1 MSDHQEYEK
10 VIGSIPDSPMV
21 EEYLLCLVISLPNQ
35 YAALMSSLCGKPS
48 ILSDD
53 GCQEK
58 ERTSALGTITTY
70 IYIGLLNPIGYYHY

>member
-10 VIGSIPDSPMV
+10 VSGNISDSPMV
-21 EEYLLCLVISLPNQ
+21 KENLLYVVISLPNQ
-35 YAALMSSLCGKPS
+35 YAAFMSSLCEKLS
-48 ILSDD
+48 ILSD
-53 GCQEK
+53 GCPEK